1 MESAMTNEEIPATN
15 GVSSVGEESTMEGVT
30 NGEMETEEAGVEVT
44 KAKEEKSIME
54 MIAAGDFDAEE
65 NAAPDDASTNDKSV
79 QPTEEAVIKE
89 EEKVS
94 EVIQEASEEK
104 SKEVSDEEKKEEQEG
119 EGTSASAGDEVGSG
133 DDDKY
138 TKEDTPRRIFVKHI
152 DRKKNADDIEDY
164 FFDEYKDTGLE
175 DVYTCT
181 VYNARSQRRMF
192 FGNVILTFDTEENAK
207 KFLEMK
213 LKNEEKMTWKRKLV
227 RHTLAEVQ
235 KRREDRA
242 ASVVSNSGDA
252 VNNGK
257 GAKVVKAGTPVRQG
271 KPGAEEPKP
280 SKIVACSNFPT
291 AFNCNPEVE
300 RYLREC
306 HENVREVRRQGN
318 KVLVTFKDQRS
329 AERFVGLA
337 YVKYRGCY
345 IGRSY
350 HKEEV
355 KQVERR
361 AEKRKIE
368 TATNSAPT
376 AGAARPSTTPG
387 KDSDKK
393 SVQFKLKGIFAEAT
407 GYRDIKSVLEQEH
420 GLDVK
425 FVSMAGGEARVRLVG
440 GSDSASE
447 VVYRLARDQVTVNKE
462 VLIPATLTK
471 EEEAAPIRPKMIN
484 NKAKRERLPDWSDY

>member
-1 MESAMTNEEIPATN
+1 MTTEEIPATN
-15 GVSSVGEESTMEGVT
+15 GVSTVGEESTMEGVT
-30 NGEMETEEAGVEVT
+30 NGEMESEEAGLEVN
-44 KAKEEKSIME
+44 KVKEEKSIME

-65 NAAPDDASTNDKSV
+65 NAALGDASTNDKSD

-94 EVIQEASEEK
+94 EVLQEVSEEK

-119 EGTSASAGDEVGSG
+119 EGTSASAGEEVGSG
-133 DDDKY
+133 EDDKY

-164 FFDEYKDTGLE
+164 FFDTYKDTGLE

-242 ASVVSNSGDA
+242 ASVVSNSGDG

-368 TATNSAPT
+368 TATNSAPP

>member
-1 MESAMTNEEIPATN
+1 MGEEVPATN
-15 GVSSVGEESTMEGVT
+15 GVSIVGEESAMEGVT
-30 NGEMETEEAGVEVT
+30 NGEMETVEVN
-44 KAKEEKSIME
+44 KVPEEKSIME

-65 NAAPDDASTNDKSV
+65 NAAPADASTNDKSD
-79 QPTEEAVIKE
+79 QPTEEAAIKE

-94 EVIQEASEEK
+94 EVIQEPSEEK
-104 SKEVSDEEKKEEQEG
+104 SKEVSDEEKKEEQEA
-119 EGTSASAGDEVGSG
+119 SASAGNELGSG
-133 DDDKY
+133 EDDKY

-152 DRKKNADDIEDY
+152 DRKKNPDDIEDY
-164 FFDEYKDTGLE
+164 FFDTYKDTGLE

-192 FGNVILTFDTEENAK
+192 FGNVILTFDTEDNAK

-213 LKNEEKMTWKRKLV
+213 LKNEERMTWKRKLV

-242 ASVVSNSGDA
+242 ASVVSNSGDG
-252 VNNGK
+252 VNTAK

-368 TATNSAPT
+368 TATNSAPP

-471 EEEAAPIRPKMIN
+471 EEEAAPIRPKMMN

>member
-1 MESAMTNEEIPATN
+1 
-15 GVSSVGEESTMEGVT
+15 
-30 NGEMETEEAGVEVT
+30 
-44 KAKEEKSIME
+44 
-54 MIAAGDFDAEE
+54 
-65 NAAPDDASTNDKSV
+65 
-79 QPTEEAVIKE
+79 
-89 EEKVS
+89 
-94 EVIQEASEEK
+94 
-104 SKEVSDEEKKEEQEG
+104 
-119 EGTSASAGDEVGSG
+119 
-133 DDDKY
+133 
-138 TKEDTPRRIFVKHI
+138 VKHI

-164 FFDEYKDTGLE
+164 FFDTYKDTGLE

-192 FGNVILTFDTEENAK
+192 FGNVILTFDTEANAK

-242 ASVVSNSGDA
+242 ASVVSNSGDG
-252 VNNGK
+252 VNN
-257 GAKVVKAGTPVRQG
+257 AKVVKAGTPVRQG
-271 KPGAEEPKP
+271 KPGGAEEPKT
-280 SKIVACSNFPT
+280 SKIVACTNFPS

-300 RYLREC
+300 RYLRDC

-318 KVLVTFKDQRS
+318 KVLVAFKDQRS

-337 YVKYRGCY
+337 YVKYRGAY

-350 HKEEV
+350 QKEEV

-368 TATNSAPT
+368 TVTNSAST
-376 AGAARPSTTPG
+376 AGSARPSTTPG
-387 KDSDKK
+387 KDSEKK

-471 EEEAAPIRPKMIN
+471 EEEAAPIRPKMMN

>member
-1 MESAMTNEEIPATN
+1 M
-15 GVSSVGEESTMEGVT
+15 GEVIT
-30 NGEMETEEAGVEVT
+30 NGEAKTEEVEVN
-44 KAKEEKSIME
+44 KVQEEKSVME
-54 MIAAGDFDAEE
+54 MIAAGDFDAAEE
-65 NAAPDDASTNDKSV
+65 NAASAEASTNENSD
-79 QPTEEAVIKE
+79 QPTGEQAQIKE
-89 EEKVS
+89 EEKAS
-94 EVIQEASEEK
+94 EVVKESPEVFKEAPKVVKDDK
-104 SKEVSDEEKKEEQEG
+104 SKEVGSDEDKKEEQEA
-119 EGTSASAGDEVGSG
+119 EGKDEVGSG

-164 FFDEYKDTGLE
+164 FFDTYKDAGIE

-192 FGNVILTFDTEENAK
+192 FGNVILTFDTEANAK

-242 ASVVSNSGDA
+242 ASVVSNSGDGTNTNA
-252 VNNGK
+252 NAK
-257 GAKVVKAGTPVRQG
+257 GTAKVAKAGTPVRQQG
-271 KPGAEEPKP
+271 KPGVEEVKEVK

-318 KVLVTFKDQRS
+318 KVLVMFKDQRS

-368 TATNSAPT
+368 TVTKSAASP
-376 AGAARPSTTPG
+376 AASARPSTTPG

-471 EEEAAPIRPKMIN
+471 EEEAAPIRPKMMN

>member
-1 MESAMTNEEIPATN
+1 MTNEEIPATN

-30 NGEMETEEAGVEVT
+30 NGEMETEEVGGEVT

>member
-1 MESAMTNEEIPATN
+1 MESTMSEEVLATN
-15 GVSSVGEESTMEGVT
+15 GVSTEGVEDSAMDVMT
-30 NGEMETEEAGVEVT
+30 NGEAGEG
-44 KAKEEKSIME
+44 KEKSIME
-54 MIAAGDFDAEE
+54 MIAAGDFDAGSDDPPANDTPGQQEGEDVQMEEVPIKEE
-65 NAAPDDASTNDKSV
+65 NKVA
-79 QPTEEAVIKE
+79 EEAVKE
-89 EEKVS
+89 TAD
-94 EVIQEASEEK
+94 EVKINGGDVEI
-104 SKEVSDEEKKEEQEG
+104 KKEKDGEDAEG
-119 EGTSASAGDEVGSG
+119 ASAAANAGEEVTSG

-164 FFDEYKDTGLE
+164 FFDNYKDTGLE

-181 VYNARSQRRMF
+181 VFNARSQRRMF
-192 FGNVILTFDTEENAK
+192 FGNVILTFDTEANAK
-207 KFLEMK
+207 KFLDMK

-242 ASVVSNSGDA
+242 ASVVSNSGEG
-252 VNNGK
+252 NNVK
-257 GAKVVKAGTPVRQG
+257 GMKAGTPVRQG
-271 KPGAEEPKP
+271 AKEEAKL
-280 SKIVACSNFPT
+280 SKMVACTNFPT

-306 HENVREVRRQGN
+306 HENVREVRRLGN
-318 KVLVTFKDQRS
+318 KVLVVFKDLRS

-368 TATNSAPT
+368 ATSTTPSAASAT
-376 AGAARPSTTPG
+376 RPSTTPG
-387 KDSDKK
+387 KESDKK
-393 SVQFKLKGIFAEAT
+393 SVQFKLKGIFSEAT

-471 EEEAAPIRPKMIN
+471 EEEAAPIRPKMNN
-484 NKAKRERLPDWSDY
+484 NKAKRERVPDWSDY

>member
-1 MESAMTNEEIPATN
+1 MSEEIPTSNGVSAVGEYSTMEAMTNGEAKTDEAEEN
-15 GVSSVGEESTMEGVT
+15 NKVT
-30 NGEMETEEAGVEVT
+30 
-44 KAKEEKSIME
+44 EEKSIME
-54 MIAAGDFDAEE
+54 MIAAGDFDAAEE
-65 NAAPDDASTNDKSV
+65 NAASGDPSTNDKSD
-79 QPTEEAVIKE
+79 QPTEEAVVKE
-89 EEKVS
+89 EETTSEVPKEVS
-94 EVIQEASEEK
+94 EVAGDEK
-104 SKEVSDEEKKEEQEG
+104 SKEATSDDDKKEEQEA
-119 EGTSASAGDEVGSG
+119 EGKDEVGSG

-164 FFDEYKDTGLE
+164 FFDNYKDTGLE

-192 FGNVILTFDTEENAK
+192 FGNVILTFDTEANAK

-242 ASVVSNSGDA
+242 ASVVSNSGEGT
-252 VNNGK
+252 NNAK
-257 GAKVVKAGTPVRQG
+257 GTAKVVKAGTPVRQQG
-271 KPGAEEPKP
+271 KPGAEEVKP
-280 SKIVACSNFPT
+280 SKVVACSNFPT

-318 KVLVTFKDQRS
+318 KVLVMFKDQRS

-350 HKEEV
+350 QKEEV

-368 TATNSAPT
+368 TATNSASAPP
-376 AGAARPSTTPG
+376 ASSARPSTTPG

>member
-1 MESAMTNEEIPATN
+1 
-15 GVSSVGEESTMEGVT
+15 
-30 NGEMETEEAGVEVT
+30 
-44 KAKEEKSIME
+44 
-54 MIAAGDFDAEE
+54 
-65 NAAPDDASTNDKSV
+65 
-79 QPTEEAVIKE
+79 
-89 EEKVS
+89 
-94 EVIQEASEEK
+94 
-104 SKEVSDEEKKEEQEG
+104 
-119 EGTSASAGDEVGSG
+119 
-133 DDDKY
+133 
-138 TKEDTPRRIFVKHI
+138 VKHI

-164 FFDEYKDTGLE
+164 FFDNYKDTGLE

-192 FGNVILTFDTEENAK
+192 FGNVILTFDTEANAK

-471 EEEAAPIRPKMIN
+471 EEEAAPIRPKMMN

>member
-1 MESAMTNEEIPATN
+1 
-15 GVSSVGEESTMEGVT
+15 
-30 NGEMETEEAGVEVT
+30 
-44 KAKEEKSIME
+44 

-65 NAAPDDASTNDKSV
+65 NATPADAPTNNKSD

-104 SKEVSDEEKKEEQEG
+104 SKEVSDEQKKEEQEG

-192 FGNVILTFDTEENAK
+192 FGNVILTFDTEANAK

-242 ASVVSNSGDA
+242 ASVVSNSGDG
-252 VNNGK
+252 VNTAK

-280 SKIVACSNFPT
+280 SKIVACSNF
-291 AFNCNPEVE
+291 
-300 RYLREC
+300 
-306 HENVREVRRQGN
+306 
-318 KVLVTFKDQRS
+318 
-329 AERFVGLA
+329 
-337 YVKYRGCY
+337 
-345 IGRSY
+345 
-350 HKEEV
+350 
-355 KQVERR
+355 
-361 AEKRKIE
+361 
-368 TATNSAPT
+368 
-376 AGAARPSTTPG
+376 
-387 KDSDKK
+387 
-393 SVQFKLKGIFAEAT
+393 
-407 GYRDIKSVLEQEH
+407 
-420 GLDVK
+420 
-425 FVSMAGGEARVRLVG
+425 
-440 GSDSASE
+440 
-447 VVYRLARDQVTVNKE
+447 
-462 VLIPATLTK
+462 
-471 EEEAAPIRPKMIN
+471 
-484 NKAKRERLPDWSDY
+484 

>member
-1 MESAMTNEEIPATN
+1 MTSEELPTTN
-15 GVSSVGEESTMEGVT
+15 GVSSVGEEAAMEGVT
-30 NGEMETEEAGVEVT
+30 NGEVKTEEVV
-44 KAKEEKSIME
+44 KVKEEKSIME
-54 MIAAGDFDAEE
+54 MIAAGDFDSEE
-65 NAAPDDASTNDKSV
+65 NAATSDASANDKSDKPAEV
-79 QPTEEAVIKE
+79 KME

-94 EVIQEASEEK
+94 EEVAKEASEEK
-104 SKEVSDEEKKEEQEG
+104 SKEVSEEEKKEEG
-119 EGTSASAGDEVGSG
+119 EATAAAAGEEVGSG
-133 DDDKY
+133 EDDKY

-164 FFDEYKDTGLE
+164 FFDNYKDTGLE

-213 LKNEEKMTWKRKLV
+213 LRNEDKMTWKRKLV

-242 ASVVSNSGDA
+242 ASVVSNSGDG
-252 VNNGK
+252 VNN
-257 GAKVVKAGTPVRQG
+257 AKVVKAGTPVRQS
-271 KPGAEEPKP
+271 KPGGAEEPKP
-280 SKIVACSNFPT
+280 SKIVACTNFPT

-350 HKEEV
+350 QKEEV

-368 TATNSAPT
+368 TVTNSSSP
-376 AGAARPSTTPG
+376 AGSARPSTTPG

-471 EEEAAPIRPKMIN
+471 EEEAAPIRPKMMN

>member
-1 MESAMTNEEIPATN
+1 M
-15 GVSSVGEESTMEGVT
+15 T
-30 NGEMETEEAGVEVT
+30 NGEAGEG
-44 KAKEEKSIME
+44 KEKSIME
-54 MIAAGDFDAEE
+54 MIAAGDFDAGSDDPPANDTLGQQEGEDVQMEEVPIKEE
-65 NAAPDDASTNDKSV
+65 NKVA
-79 QPTEEAVIKE
+79 EEAVKE
-89 EEKVS
+89 
-94 EVIQEASEEK
+94 
-104 SKEVSDEEKKEEQEG
+104 
-119 EGTSASAGDEVGSG
+119 TGDEVKTNGGDVEIKKEKDGEDAEGASAAANAGEEVTSG

-192 FGNVILTFDTEENAK
+192 FGNVILTFDTEANAK

-242 ASVVSNSGDA
+242 ASVVSNSGDG

-257 GAKVVKAGTPVRQG
+257 GASKVVKAGTPVRQG
-271 KPGAEEPKP
+271 KPGVEEPKP

-306 HENVREVRRQGN
+306 HENVREVRRLGN
-318 KVLVTFKDQRS
+318 KVLVVFKDLRS

-368 TATNSAPT
+368 ATSTAPSAASAT
-376 AGAARPSTTPG
+376 RPSTTPG
-387 KDSDKK
+387 KESDKK
-393 SVQFKLKGIFAEAT
+393 SVQFKLKGIFSEAT

-425 FVSMAGGEARVRLVG
+425 FVSIAGGEARVRLVG

-462 VLIPATLTK
+462 VLIPATL
-471 EEEAAPIRPKMIN
+471 
-484 NKAKRERLPDWSDY
+484 

>member
-1 MESAMTNEEIPATN
+1 
-15 GVSSVGEESTMEGVT
+15 
-30 NGEMETEEAGVEVT
+30 
-44 KAKEEKSIME
+44 ME
-54 MIAAGDFDAEE
+54 MIAAGDFDAAEE
-65 NAAPDDASTNDKSV
+65 NAAAAEASTNEKSD
-79 QPTEEAVIKE
+79 QPTEEVVNKE
-89 EEKVS
+89 EEKAP
-94 EVIQEASEEK
+94 EVVTIAPEVVEK
-104 SKEVSDEEKKEEQEG
+104 SKEVASDEDKKEEQEA
-119 EGTSASAGDEVGSG
+119 EGKDEVGSG

-164 FFDEYKDTGLE
+164 FFDTYKDAGIE

-242 ASVVSNSGDA
+242 ASVVSNSGDGTA
-252 VNNGK
+252 NANAK
-257 GAKVVKAGTPVRQG
+257 GTAKVAKAGTPVRQQAG
-271 KPGAEEPKP
+271 KPGVEEVKEVK

-318 KVLVTFKDQRS
+318 KVLVMFKDQRS

-345 IGRSY
+345 IGR
-350 HKEEV
+350 
-355 KQVERR
+355 
-361 AEKRKIE
+361 
-368 TATNSAPT
+368 
-376 AGAARPSTTPG
+376 
-387 KDSDKK
+387 
-393 SVQFKLKGIFAEAT
+393 
-407 GYRDIKSVLEQEH
+407 
-420 GLDVK
+420 
-425 FVSMAGGEARVRLVG
+425 
-440 GSDSASE
+440 
-447 VVYRLARDQVTVNKE
+447 
-462 VLIPATLTK
+462 
-471 EEEAAPIRPKMIN
+471 
-484 NKAKRERLPDWSDY
+484 

>member
-1 MESAMTNEEIPATN
+1 
-15 GVSSVGEESTMEGVT
+15 
-30 NGEMETEEAGVEVT
+30 
-44 KAKEEKSIME
+44 

-65 NAAPDDASTNDKSV
+65 NAAPADASTNDKSD
-79 QPTEEAVIKE
+79 QPTEEAVVKE

-94 EVIQEASEEK
+94 EVLQEAFEEK
-104 SKEVSDEEKKEEQEG
+104 SKEVSDEEKKEEQEA
-119 EGTSASAGDEVGSG
+119 SASAGNELGSG
-133 DDDKY
+133 EDDKY

-164 FFDEYKDTGLE
+164 FFDTYKDTGLE

-192 FGNVILTFDTEENAK
+192 FGNVILTFDTEDNAK

-213 LKNEEKMTWKRKLV
+213 LKNEEKITWKRKLV

-242 ASVVSNSGDA
+242 ASVVSNSGEGT
-252 VNNGK
+252 NNAK
-257 GAKVVKAGTPVRQG
+257 GTAKVAKAGTPVRQQG
-271 KPGAEEPKP
+271 AKPGVEEVKP

-318 KVLVTFKDQRS
+318 KVLVAFKDQRS

-368 TATNSAPT
+368 TATNNSASAPP
-376 AGAARPSTTPG
+376 AASARPSTTPR
-387 KDSDKK
+387 
-393 SVQFKLKGIFAEAT
+393 IF
-407 GYRDIKSVLEQEH
+407 
-420 GLDVK
+420 
-425 FVSMAGGEARVRLVG
+425 
-440 GSDSASE
+440 
-447 VVYRLARDQVTVNKE
+447 
-462 VLIPATLTK
+462 
-471 EEEAAPIRPKMIN
+471 
-484 NKAKRERLPDWSDY
+484 